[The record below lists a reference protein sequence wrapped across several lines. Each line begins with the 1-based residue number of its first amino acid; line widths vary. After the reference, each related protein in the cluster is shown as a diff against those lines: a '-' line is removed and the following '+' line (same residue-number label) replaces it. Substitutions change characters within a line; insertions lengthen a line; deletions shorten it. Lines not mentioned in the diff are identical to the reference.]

1 MEPVLRTHDA
11 MSEGW
16 TGLVL
21 LGVLMVLAWTN
32 VRDHKKWAVLWDS
45 VKRLRLGQQTMRDD
59 ISLRDRGWI
68 ALQVAAML
76 LVGLFV
82 HQWTAWG
89 GVASGWSAFLVAL
102 GGVVGI
108 TAAQLL
114 LIRLTGWFFVMDS
127 GLGEY
132 LYTCLLLFIAFALL
146 LLPVSIVAAYLPAA
160 RNVALVVG
168 AGILVAMVVYRWFR
182 AAVIGL
188 AQGVGLRAIFI
199 YICALEILP
208 AALAAQAIAQ
218 HARSIP
224 EPV

>member
-1 MEPVLRTHDA
+1 

-21 LGVLMVLAWTN
+21 LVVLVVLAWTN

-76 LVGLFV
+76 LVGLFA
-82 HQWTAWG
+82 HQWTAWV
-89 GVASGWSAFLVAL
+89 GVASGWPFFLVVL

-114 LIRLTGWFFVMDS
+114 LVRVTGWFFEMDS

-146 LLPVSIVAAYLPAA
+146 LLPVSVVAAYLPWARHAA
-160 RNVALVVG
+160 LLVG
-168 AGILVAMVVYRWFR
+168 TCMLVAMVVYRWFR

-188 AQGVGLRAIFI
+188 AQGMGLRAILI
-199 YICALEILP
+199 YICALEIMP

-218 HARSIP
+218 YARSIP

>member
-1 MEPVLRTHDA
+1 

-21 LGVLMVLAWTN
+21 LGVLVVLAWTN
-32 VRDHKKWAVLWDS
+32 VRDHKKWAVLWDG

-82 HQWTAWG
+82 HQWTAWSG
-89 GVASGWSAFLVAL
+89 AASGWPAFLVAL

-146 LLPVSIVAAYLPAA
+146 LLPVSIIAAYLPWA
-160 RNVALVVG
+160 RDGALFAG
-168 AGILVAMVVYRWFR
+168 AFVLVAMVVYRWFR

-199 YICALEILP
+199 YICALEIMP

-218 HARSIP
+218 YARSIP

>member
-1 MEPVLRTHDA
+1 

-21 LGVLMVLAWTN
+21 LIVLVVLAWTN

-68 ALQVAAML
+68 ALQVAAIL

-82 HQWTAWG
+82 HQWTAWV
-89 GVASGWSAFLVAL
+89 GVASGWSFFLVAL
-102 GGVVGI
+102 GGVAGI

-114 LIRLTGWFFVMDS
+114 LVRATGWFFEMDS

-132 LYTCLLLFIAFALL
+132 LYTCLLLFISFALL
-146 LLPVSIVAAYLPAA
+146 LLPVSVVAAYLPWARHAA
-160 RNVALVVG
+160 LLVG
-168 AGILVAMVVYRWFR
+168 ACMLVAMVVYRWFR

-188 AQGVGLRAIFI
+188 AQGMGLRAIFI
-199 YICALEILP
+199 YICALEIMP

-218 HARSIP
+218 YARSIP

>member
-1 MEPVLRTHDA
+1 

-21 LGVLMVLAWTN
+21 LGVLVVLAWTN
-32 VRDHKKWAVLWDS
+32 VRDHKKWAVLWDG

-82 HQWTAWG
+82 HQWTAWS
-89 GVASGWSAFLVAL
+89 GVASGWSAFLIAL

-114 LIRLTGWFFVMDS
+114 LVRLTGWFFLMDS

-146 LLPVSIVAAYLPAA
+146 LLPVCIVAAYLPAA
-160 RNVALVVG
+160 RNTVLVMG
-168 AGILVAMVVYRWFR
+168 AGILLVMVVYRWFR

-199 YICALEILP
+199 YICALEIMP

-218 HARSIP
+218 YARSTP